1 MKKTQGIKYA
11 LAFVILLFIEVMIAL
26 YVRDSFVRPYVWDR
40 LIVIAIYCFIRVF
53 IPDKIRLL
61 PLYIFIF
68 AAGVEILQYFN
79 IVEILGL
86 KNNAFFSVIIGS
98 VFDIKDIGCYAVGC
112 FIIGGVE
119 FLNNKYKTSIKWF
132 YFTKPLRSLA
142 TSISS
147 LVLSKN
153 FYKSCVYTL
162 FDDCLFLI

>member
-1 MKKTQGIKYA
+1 MKKTQRINYA

-26 YVRDSFVRPYVWDR
+26 YVRDSFVRPYVGDM
-40 LIVIAIYCFIRVF
+40 LVVIAIYCFIRIF

-119 FLNNKYKTSIKWF
+119 FLNNKYKTSIK
-132 YFTKPLRSLA
+132 
-142 TSISS
+142 
-147 LVLSKN
+147 
-153 FYKSCVYTL
+153 
-162 FDDCLFLI
+162 